1 MTVVVD
7 AQEAVSRLRRGSV
20 VAVPTDTVYGLA
32 ASLAHPDAVATLF
45 QLKRRPASV
54 ALPVLVG
61 SREVIDALEVSWP
74 EKARQLSDVLW
85 PGALTIVVPVDPRL
99 AARVGGVGSVGF
111 RVPNDGL
118 LLDVLDRCG
127 AVAVS
132 SANEHG
138 EPPCHS
144 AGEVLRAFGSNGL
157 LDAVLDGGARGG
169 DVSTVVEVTGDSWR
183 ILRSGAI
190 SDEEIER
197 LLA

>member
-7 AQEAVSRLRRGSV
+7 AQEAVVRLRRGSV

-45 QLKRRPASV
+45 RLKRRPTSV
-54 ALPVLVG
+54 ALPVLVE
-61 SREVIDALEVSWP
+61 SRDAIDALEVAWP
-74 EKARQLSDVLW
+74 EKAKRLSDALW
-85 PGALTIVVPVDPRL
+85 PGPLTIVVPVDPRF
-99 AARVGGVGSVGF
+99 AAIVGGVETVGF
-111 RVPNDGL
+111 RVPNDEL
-118 LLDVLDRCG
+118 LLEVIEQCG
-127 AVAVS
+127 ALAVS

-144 AGEVLRAFGSNGL
+144 AEEVLRALGSNGL
-157 LDAVLDGGARGG
+157 LDAVLNAGERSG
-169 DVSTVVEVTGDSWR
+169 DVSTVVEIKAASWR